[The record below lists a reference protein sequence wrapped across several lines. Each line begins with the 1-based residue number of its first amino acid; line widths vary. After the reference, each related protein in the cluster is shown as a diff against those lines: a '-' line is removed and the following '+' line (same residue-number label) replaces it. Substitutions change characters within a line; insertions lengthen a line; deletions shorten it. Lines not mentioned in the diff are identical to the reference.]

1 MAGTELL
8 ISIVSQATGK
18 GFLDSEKSVKK
29 LQKNVKSL
37 GKTIGVTFAVGA
49 VVAFGKAAVK
59 AFSED
64 EKAAIKLS
72 RAVENLGIGFANPA
86 INKFIEDLER
96 SAGIADDVLR
106 PAFQNL
112 LNTTGSLTKSQEL
125 LNNAITISRASGVDL
140 ATVTKDLTKAYL
152 GSNKGLEKYNT
163 GLTKAEIESK
173 SFSQVLGV
181 LLKQSAGAAEDY
193 LSSTAYQMEV
203 LSIAG
208 VNASEIIGGGLVDAF
223 AMIAG
228 GTEASDAAIGI
239 EMVATAVANLAR
251 GAGAAVSGIPTLLKS
266 LKNLPKNIFTGFVGA
281 SAGINITTPT
291 ENNKLTVSEKKQKEA
306 LAKLE
311 AAAVKRAKQLADLAK
326 KQANAEILKR
336 KEKEK
341 QAKLDKAALALGKGE
356 DVFDLDKI
364 QVQAALLAKQDEIN
378 KLGVNATDQQKLQLA
393 NDLTRLSIK
402 QTMAQLED
410 AIAAQDVEAATRLA
424 KKLNTD
430 LAILSVLQNQEFK
443 LKDINEILD
452 KFKSKDLINLKNL
465 DDALLK
471 LLEMTKLDL
480 KFLCGTALGTTTTT
494 TGPKTT
500 TQTVTKPNGSCPS
513 GMGIYQQIFI
523 DGVLSSETF
532 TACTTPANVVP
543 KLFNTTSS
551 STSTA
556 KIAEEIA
563 TLSNLR
569 STTQKGTGI
578 NFLLKEQI
586 DTLTDAMST
595 NALNALGDEQARLR
609 EFRIAERPGI
619 GADSMFDP
627 AFFRRGEEKGNTYNV
642 NINAGVIGN
651 EDGVATVVQKA
662 ILELERRGDPLRYT
676 GGL

>member
-18 GFLDSEKSVKK
+18 GFLESEKSVKK

-291 ENNKLTVSEKKQKEA
+291 ENNKLTVSQKKQKEA

-356 DVFDLDKI
+356 DVFDLDQI
-364 QVQAALLAKQDEIN
+364 QIAAAILSTQENIQR
-378 KLGVNATDQQKLQLA
+378 LGVNATDQQKLQLA
-393 NDLTRLSIK
+393 NDAQRLTVK
-402 QTMAQLED
+402 QLMLDLED
-410 AIAAQDVEAATRLA
+410 AIAAKDVERATSLS
-424 KKLNTD
+424 KQLNTE
-430 LAILSVLQNQEFK
+430 LAILGTLTGQTYK
-443 LKDINEILD
+443 LGQIDKILAS
-452 KFKSKDLINLKNL
+452 FVPKDLINLDNL
-465 DDALLK
+465 DAAIRKLLEIAGSRFDFLSPIMPSQDRSNINDLDQDIFTRYNAGDPNAIAAVEAHADAISMLAESELALADALL
-471 LLEMTKLDL
+471 EESIRALDIA
-480 KFLCGTALGTTTTT
+480 TASL
-494 TGPKTT
+494 
-500 TQTVTKPNGSCPS
+500 SPS
-513 GMGIYQQIFI
+513 
-523 DGVLSSETF
+523 V
-532 TACTTPANVVP
+532 A
-543 KLFNTTSS
+543 TSS
-551 STSTA
+551 
-556 KIAEEIA
+556 
-563 TLSNLR
+563 R
-569 STTQKGTGI
+569 G
-578 NFLLKEQI
+578 
-586 DTLTDAMST
+586 
-595 NALNALGDEQARLR
+595 
-609 EFRIAERPGI
+609 
-619 GADSMFDP
+619 FDP
-627 AFFRRGEEKGNTYNV
+627 AAFRMADNITINV
-642 NINAGVIGN
+642 NAGVIGS
-651 EDGVATVVQKA
+651 EDSVEQAVQKA
-662 ILELERRGDPLRYT
+662 ILSIERKGDPLRYT

>member
-1 MAGTELL
+1 MATELL
-8 ISIVSQATGK
+8 INIVSQATGK
-18 GFLDSEKSVKK
+18 GFLESEKSVKK

-86 INKFIEDLER
+86 INKFIADLER
-96 SAGIADDVLR
+96 SAGVADDVLR
-106 PAFQNL
+106 PAFQGL
-112 LNTTGSLTKSQEL
+112 LTTTGSLTKSQEL

-140 ATVTKDLTKAYL
+140 ATVTHDLTKAYL

-173 SFSQVLGV
+173 SFSEVLGV

-208 VNASEIIGGGLVDAF
+208 GNASEIIGGGLVDAF

-251 GAGAAVSGIPTLLKS
+251 GAGAAVSGIPTLLRS
-266 LKNLPKNIFTGFVGA
+266 LKNLPKNIFSGFAGA
-281 SAGINITTPT
+281 SAGINITTFT
-291 ENNKLTVSEKKQKEA
+291 ETNKLTVSQKKQKEA

-341 QAKLDKAALALGKGE
+341 QAKLDKAALSLGKAE
-356 DVFDLDKI
+356 DVFDLDQI
-364 QVQAALLAKQDEIN
+364 QIAAAILSTQENIQ

-393 NDLTRLSIK
+393 NDAQRLTVK
-402 QTMAQLED
+402 QLMLDLED
-410 AIAAQDVEAATRLA
+410 AIAAQDAERATSLS
-424 KKLNTD
+424 KQLNTE
-430 LAILSVLQNQEFK
+430 LAILGTLTGQTYK
-443 LKDINEILD
+443 LGQIDKILAS
-452 KFKSKDLINLKNL
+452 FVPKDLINLDNL
-465 DDALLK
+465 DAAIRKLLEIAGSRFDFLSPIITSPDRSGINDLDKDIFNRYRAGDPEAIRAVDAHADAIGMLAESELALADALL
-471 LLEMTKLDL
+471 EESIRALDIA
-480 KFLCGTALGTTTTT
+480 TASL
-494 TGPKTT
+494 
-500 TQTVTKPNGSCPS
+500 SPS
-513 GMGIYQQIFI
+513 
-523 DGVLSSETF
+523 V
-532 TACTTPANVVP
+532 A
-543 KLFNTTSS
+543 TSS
-551 STSTA
+551 
-556 KIAEEIA
+556 
-563 TLSNLR
+563 R
-569 STTQKGTGI
+569 G
-578 NFLLKEQI
+578 
-586 DTLTDAMST
+586 
-595 NALNALGDEQARLR
+595 
-609 EFRIAERPGI
+609 
-619 GADSMFDP
+619 FDP
-627 AFFRRGEEKGNTYNV
+627 AAFRMADNITINV
-642 NINAGVIGN
+642 NAGVIGS
-651 EDGVATVVQKA
+651 EDSVEQAVQKA
-662 ILELERRGDPLRYT
+662 ILSIERKGDPLRYT

>member
-1 MAGTELL
+1 MATELL
-8 ISIVSQATGK
+8 INIVSQATGK
-18 GFLDSEKSVKK
+18 GFLESEKSVKK

-86 INKFIEDLER
+86 INKFIADLER
-96 SAGIADDVLR
+96 SAGVADDVLR
-106 PAFQNL
+106 PAFQGL
-112 LNTTGSLTKSQEL
+112 LTTTGSLTKSQEL

-140 ATVTKDLTKAYL
+140 ATVTDDLTKAYL

-163 GLTKAEIESK
+163 GLTKAEIQSK
-173 SFSQVLGV
+173 SFSEVLGV

-266 LKNLPKNIFTGFVGA
+266 LKNLPKNIFSGFVGA

-291 ENNKLTVSEKKQKEA
+291 ETNKLTVSQKKQKEA

-341 QAKLDKAALALGKGE
+341 QAKLEKAALALGKGE
-356 DVFDLDKI
+356 DVFDLDQI
-364 QVQAALLAKQDEIN
+364 QIAAAILATQENIQR
-378 KLGVNATDQQKLQLA
+378 LGVNATDQQKLQLA
-393 NDLTRLSIK
+393 NDAQRLTVK
-402 QTMAQLED
+402 QLMLDLED
-410 AIAAQDVEAATRLA
+410 AIAAKDVERATSLS
-424 KKLNTD
+424 KQLNTE
-430 LAILSVLQNQEFK
+430 LAILGTLTGQTYK
-443 LKDINEILD
+443 LGQIDKILAS
-452 KFKSKDLINLKNL
+452 FVPKDLINLDNL
-465 DDALLK
+465 DAAIRKLLEIAGSRFDFLSPIITSPDRSGINDLDQDIFNRYRAGDPEAIRAVDAHADAIGMLAESELALADALL
-471 LLEMTKLDL
+471 EESIRALDIA
-480 KFLCGTALGTTTTT
+480 TASL
-494 TGPKTT
+494 
-500 TQTVTKPNGSCPS
+500 SPS
-513 GMGIYQQIFI
+513 
-523 DGVLSSETF
+523 V
-532 TACTTPANVVP
+532 A
-543 KLFNTTSS
+543 TSS
-551 STSTA
+551 
-556 KIAEEIA
+556 
-563 TLSNLR
+563 R
-569 STTQKGTGI
+569 G
-578 NFLLKEQI
+578 
-586 DTLTDAMST
+586 
-595 NALNALGDEQARLR
+595 
-609 EFRIAERPGI
+609 
-619 GADSMFDP
+619 FDP
-627 AFFRRGEEKGNTYNV
+627 AAFRMADNITINV
-642 NINAGVIGN
+642 NAGVIGN

-662 ILELERRGDPLRYT
+662 ILDLERRGDPLRYT